1 MTNTDFFKNSNIDML
16 WDVIIDEEIFKN
28 KQSAIQTE
36 IRNTFLNNIQ
46 GFYKIEQSNTSS
58 LIDLN
63 KKYIL
68 IILNYIKKSF
78 SPQKTQQ
85 IPQQQIPRKIK
96 ISDEPIKDKKEL
108 ITYEDIQNDR
118 TTQFERDLNKY
129 KDEFND
135 AMSLPVPPVPNF
147 SDNEKDL
154 PISEMEKMIKEI
166 TDKRNYDVELINRN
180 ISGNNAD
187 NWLKPQET
195 SIKSEKFQ
203 QPPQK
208 QIADNKIQSIDLNTK
223 PQPDAIK
230 KNVTWGENDS
240 VELTQNYA
248 DFNMETDLF
257 KKLKK
262 VGPIEPETSQIS
274 INMTDEI
281 SILKEDVK
289 KINNKLE
296 ELDNNIK
303 TILDLLKNKN

>member
-1 MTNTDFFKNSNIDML
+1 MTNTDFLKNANIEML

-28 KQSAIQTE
+28 KQPAIQNE

-46 GFYKIEQSNTSS
+46 GFYKIEHSNTSS

-96 ISDEPIKDKKEL
+96 ILDEPIKDKKEL

-118 TTQFERDLNKY
+118 TPQFERDLNKY

-147 SDNEKDL
+147 SDDEKDL

-203 QPPQK
+203 QPPQN
-208 QIADNKIQSIDLNTK
+208 QVADNKT
-223 PQPDAIK
+223 QPDAIK
-230 KNVTWGENDS
+230 KNVSWGENDS
-240 VELTQNYA
+240 VELAHKYS

-262 VGPIEPETSQIS
+262 ISGPDVIESAKIS
-274 INMTDEI
+274 INTQEEI

-296 ELDNNIK
+296 LLDNNIN
-303 TILDLLKNKN
+303 TILDLLKNKK